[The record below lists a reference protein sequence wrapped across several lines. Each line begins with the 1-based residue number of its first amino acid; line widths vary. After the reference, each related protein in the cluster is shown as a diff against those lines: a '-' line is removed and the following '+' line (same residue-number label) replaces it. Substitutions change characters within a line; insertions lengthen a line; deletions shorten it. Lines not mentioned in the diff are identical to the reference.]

1 MANPNSELP
10 SLRVA
15 ARSGRSSRAAA
26 QPQRTHKAGTDDRDD
41 SVSAIGWRVFGP
53 MRRGWVIVTLAVLA
67 WAMLVA
73 VGLALFGLIGAS

>member
-15 ARSGRSSRAAA
+15 ARSDRTSRTAA
-26 QPQRTHKAGTDDRDD
+26 QPRTHRAGTGDRDD
-41 SVSAIGWRVFGP
+41 SLSAVGWRVFGP
-53 MRRGWVIVTLAVLA
+53 MRRGWVIVTLAVLG